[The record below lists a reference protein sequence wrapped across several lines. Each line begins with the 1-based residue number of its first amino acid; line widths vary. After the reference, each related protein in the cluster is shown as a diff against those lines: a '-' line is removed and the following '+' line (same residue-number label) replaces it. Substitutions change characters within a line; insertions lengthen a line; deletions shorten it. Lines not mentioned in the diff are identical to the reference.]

1 MFNMFRGAIILW
13 YLTISTLLFAPGI
26 NGAGTDEPLC
36 RAKAQISTSTVFDRS
51 IPGIEVYKVPYRWCT
66 ANCPGWTRFSSSDIE
81 LVLLQF
87 ILPTVI
93 FALVIPRKWH
103 LDLSP
108 VNFDFGNGLLHG
120 LFKALLSLVA
130 TGIVASM
137 DMVLWIGA
145 ILGLAGPMILS
156 GIEELYIDIVSVRA
170 LKSSH
175 NSIQHQLTQDE
186 RLSILVAILCGNFEG
201 DHQMVSG
208 LQTSLSTF
216 APVLPNA
223 PVPPNVPTL
232 GTIKARLE
240 AILNAQGSF
249 GSVAGIPTAFFLAG
263 LLYNANQIAHETA
276 LGINWTPYALWLMT
290 MIYVVIISAAPL
302 TGNNP
307 SVATILVKN
316 SYRLQDRSWCD
327 PVANYYDEEISP
339 ASMYNRA
346 TTKIK
351 WVNNS
356 MAYRNRH
363 WFQERVRLDWW
374 TGILILIST
383 GFTALF
389 ASIMAYSIAHRV
401 PWPRQGCRSFSYLLY
416 IVLQTMMI
424 ILRLASSMAG
434 QSLISI
440 PDPIAYNVIG
450 DAWFKLWQV
459 MYSVLMLSGFVVAFF
474 ISLAGSVFQIF
485 GVYNN
490 CYCRTPV
497 SDWAL
502 SADQKVVQL
511 TAKPKE
517 WKTLENKH
525 YADSV
530 TLAAVVVT
538 AILCYFGWW
547 YQKVMRR
554 AVAVELERL

>member
-1 MFNMFRGAIILW
+1 MIRGAIIFW
-13 YLTISTLLFAPGI
+13 YLATSTLFFSSGI
-26 NGAGTDEPLC
+26 NGAGTDERLC
-36 RAKAQISTSTVFDRS
+36 RAKAQISTSTFFDRS

-103 LDLSP
+103 LDISP
-108 VNFDFGNGLLHG
+108 VNFDFGNGFLYG
-120 LFKALLSLVA
+120 LFKSLLSLVA

-137 DMVLWIGA
+137 DMILWIGA

-175 NSIQHQLTQDE
+175 HSIQHQLTQEE
-186 RLSILVAILCGNFEG
+186 RLSILIAILCGNFEG
-201 DHQMVSG
+201 SQQMESL
-208 LQTSLSTF
+208 LQMSLSTF
-216 APVLPNA
+216 TLAVPNA
-223 PVPPNVPTL
+223 PVPPSVPTL
-232 GTIKARLE
+232 ATIKARLE
-240 AILNAQGSF
+240 AIMNAQGNF
-249 GSVAGIPTAFFLAG
+249 GSVVGIPTAFFLAG

-307 SVATILVKN
+307 SVATMLVKN
-316 SYRLQDRSWCD
+316 NYRLQDRSWCD

-346 TTKIK
+346 TTKIR

-356 MAYRNRH
+356 MAYRNRQ
-363 WFQERVRLDWW
+363 WFQERVRLKWW
-374 TGILILIST
+374 TRILIVFST

-389 ASIMAYSIAHRV
+389 ASIMAYSIAYRI
-401 PWPRQGCRSFSYLLY
+401 PWPREGCRSFSYLLY
-416 IVLQTMMI
+416 IALQTMMI
-424 ILRLASSMAG
+424 LLRLVSSMAG

-440 PDPIAYNVIG
+440 PDPNAYNVIG
-450 DAWFKLWQV
+450 DTWFKVWQV
-459 MYSVLMLSGFVVAFF
+459 MYGVLMISGFAVTFF

-485 GVYNN
+485 GVYDN
-490 CYCRTPV
+490 CHCRTPV
-497 SDWAL
+497 SSWAL

-511 TAKPKE
+511 TAILE
-517 WKTLENKH
+517 SHKTLENKH

-538 AILCYFGWW
+538 AIFCYLGWW

-554 AVAVELERL
+554 AVAVELGRL